1 MKVRNLESPRTGRPV
16 PNQFTITHN
25 GKTYFQSY
33 ESLIAEYDGERLTLG
48 CDFDYSV
55 TTAKYLN
62 VWMRENCLRIWY
74 DLPDGKSFSDRLRK
88 AIKAGQI
95 NYNSDMV

>member
-25 GKTYFQSY
+25 GKFYFQSY
-33 ESLIAEYDGERLTLG
+33 ESLIAEWDGERLILG
-48 CDFDYSV
+48 RHFDYSV

-62 VWMRENCLRIWY
+62 VWMQKYCCKIWRE
-74 DLPDGKSFSDRLRK
+74 LPEGKSFSDRLRK
-88 AIKAGQI
+88 AIKAEQI
-95 NYNSDMV
+95 KYDVCMA